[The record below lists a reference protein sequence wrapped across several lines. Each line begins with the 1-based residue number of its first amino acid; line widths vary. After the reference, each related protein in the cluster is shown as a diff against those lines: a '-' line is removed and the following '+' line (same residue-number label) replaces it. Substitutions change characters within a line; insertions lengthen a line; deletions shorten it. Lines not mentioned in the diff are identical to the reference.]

1 MRLLEFVEKYNNM
14 ANNTLKEQLLS
25 KIKITPYVSIIKKD
39 AYAQLIVD
47 KTTFEQEAYDDNGVT
62 KYRKTDKIRVN
73 SVAQYVQF
81 CRAVIEL
88 YTDLEIDEDDKGF
101 IKGYDALKSSG
112 LLDIL
117 MVGSDKADPLIPMSE
132 LSEFKTIL
140 TMKQSDIQ
148 FNETTT
154 QAFISKQ
161 IGRISDLA
169 NATLTPFMDVVSK
182 KLDEIPKEDL
192 DKVVEFAKNGGFKEV
207 QDMEIINLPRGCG
220 KTTNII
226 IEAVKTG
233 YPIITLRN
241 TMKRDIERRA
251 EKITNKKIT
260 VYTVAEFLN
269 DNFWCDKIDK
279 KPEHILID
287 ELPYILEELLGS
299 KCETATMT
307 SKSLE
312 EYYGHR
318 DLDRQEIQI
327 LCYKIEKAVTGCHG
341 LFHFPFNPALLLF
354 LIEET
359 FKLDAVMDVNLEIKL
374 LNVVALGKY
383 DQ

>member
-1 MRLLEFVEKYNNM
+1 MRLLEFVEKYNNT
-14 ANNTLKEQLLS
+14 ANTLREQLLS

-47 KTTFEQEAYDDNGVT
+47 KATFEQESYDDNGVT

-88 YTDLEIDEDDKGF
+88 YTNLEIDEDDKGF

-140 TMKQSDIQ
+140 TMKQSDTQ

-161 IGRISDLA
+161 IERISDLA
-169 NATLTPFMDVVSK
+169 DATLTPLMDVVSK

-207 QDMEIINLPRGCG
+207 
-220 KTTNII
+220 
-226 IEAVKTG
+226 
-233 YPIITLRN
+233 
-241 TMKRDIERRA
+241 
-251 EKITNKKIT
+251 
-260 VYTVAEFLN
+260 
-269 DNFWCDKIDK
+269 
-279 KPEHILID
+279 
-287 ELPYILEELLGS
+287 
-299 KCETATMT
+299 
-307 SKSLE
+307 
-312 EYYGHR
+312 
-318 DLDRQEIQI
+318 
-327 LCYKIEKAVTGCHG
+327 
-341 LFHFPFNPALLLF
+341 
-354 LIEET
+354 
-359 FKLDAVMDVNLEIKL
+359 
-374 LNVVALGKY
+374 
-383 DQ
+383 

>member
-1 MRLLEFVEKYNNM
+1 MKILEFVEKYNNT
-14 ANNTLKEQLLS
+14 ANSSLKEQLLS

-47 KTTFEQEAYDDNGVT
+47 KTTFEQESYDDNGVT

-88 YTDLEIDEDDKGF
+88 YTDLEIEDGSF
-101 IKGYDALKSSG
+101 IKEYDALKSSG

-140 TMKQSDIQ
+140 TMKQSDTQ

-169 NATLTPFMDVVSK
+169 NATLTPLMDVVSK

-192 DKVVEFAKNGGFKEV
+192 DKVV
-207 QDMEIINLPRGCG
+207 
-220 KTTNII
+220 
-226 IEAVKTG
+226 
-233 YPIITLRN
+233 
-241 TMKRDIERRA
+241 
-251 EKITNKKIT
+251 
-260 VYTVAEFLN
+260 
-269 DNFWCDKIDK
+269 
-279 KPEHILID
+279 
-287 ELPYILEELLGS
+287 
-299 KCETATMT
+299 
-307 SKSLE
+307 
-312 EYYGHR
+312 
-318 DLDRQEIQI
+318 
-327 LCYKIEKAVTGCHG
+327 
-341 LFHFPFNPALLLF
+341 
-354 LIEET
+354 
-359 FKLDAVMDVNLEIKL
+359 
-374 LNVVALGKY
+374 
-383 DQ
+383 

>member
-1 MRLLEFVEKYNNM
+1 MKLLEFVEKYNNM

-47 KTTFEQEAYDDNGVT
+47 KTTFEQESYDDNGVT
-62 KYRKTDKIRVN
+62 KYHKTDKIRVN

-140 TMKQSDIQ
+140 TMKQSDTQ

-169 NATLTPFMDVVSK
+169 NATLTPLVDVVNK
-182 KLDEIPKEDL
+182 KIDSLPNDELRKILDDYKL
-192 DKVVEFAKNGGFKEV
+192 SSTANFKEV
-207 QDMEIINLPRGCG
+207 
-220 KTTNII
+220 
-226 IEAVKTG
+226 
-233 YPIITLRN
+233 
-241 TMKRDIERRA
+241 
-251 EKITNKKIT
+251 
-260 VYTVAEFLN
+260 
-269 DNFWCDKIDK
+269 
-279 KPEHILID
+279 
-287 ELPYILEELLGS
+287 
-299 KCETATMT
+299 
-307 SKSLE
+307 
-312 EYYGHR
+312 
-318 DLDRQEIQI
+318 
-327 LCYKIEKAVTGCHG
+327 
-341 LFHFPFNPALLLF
+341 
-354 LIEET
+354 
-359 FKLDAVMDVNLEIKL
+359 
-374 LNVVALGKY
+374 
-383 DQ
+383 

>member
-1 MRLLEFVEKYNNM
+1 MKILEFVERYNNM
-14 ANNTLKEQLLS
+14 TTQQFKDKFIKEEV
-25 KIKITPYVSIIKKD
+25 KITPYVSIIKKD

-47 KTTFEQEAYDDNGVT
+47 KTTFEQEAYDDNGET

-140 TMKQSDIQ
+140 TMKQSDTQ

-169 NATLTPFMDVVSK
+169 NATLTPLMDVVNK
-182 KLDEIPKEDL
+182 KLDSLSNDELRKIL
-192 DKVVEFAKNGGFKEV
+192 DDYKLSNTANFKEV
-207 QDMEIINLPRGCG
+207 
-220 KTTNII
+220 
-226 IEAVKTG
+226 
-233 YPIITLRN
+233 
-241 TMKRDIERRA
+241 
-251 EKITNKKIT
+251 
-260 VYTVAEFLN
+260 
-269 DNFWCDKIDK
+269 
-279 KPEHILID
+279 
-287 ELPYILEELLGS
+287 
-299 KCETATMT
+299 
-307 SKSLE
+307 
-312 EYYGHR
+312 
-318 DLDRQEIQI
+318 
-327 LCYKIEKAVTGCHG
+327 
-341 LFHFPFNPALLLF
+341 
-354 LIEET
+354 
-359 FKLDAVMDVNLEIKL
+359 
-374 LNVVALGKY
+374 
-383 DQ
+383 

>member
-182 KLDEIPKEDL
+182 KLDEIPK
-192 DKVVEFAKNGGFKEV
+192 
-207 QDMEIINLPRGCG
+207 M
-220 KTTNII
+220 
-226 IEAVKTG
+226 
-233 YPIITLRN
+233 YS
-241 TMKRDIERRA
+241 
-251 EKITNKKIT
+251 
-260 VYTVAEFLN
+260 Y
-269 DNFWCDKIDK
+269 
-279 KPEHILID
+279 H
-287 ELPYILEELLGS
+287 
-299 KCETATMT
+299 
-307 SKSLE
+307 
-312 EYYGHR
+312 
-318 DLDRQEIQI
+318 
-327 LCYKIEKAVTGCHG
+327 
-341 LFHFPFNPALLLF
+341 
-354 LIEET
+354 
-359 FKLDAVMDVNLEIKL
+359 
-374 LNVVALGKY
+374 
-383 DQ
+383 

>member
-1 MRLLEFVEKYNNM
+1 MKLLEFVEKYNNT
-14 ANNTLKEQLLS
+14 ANSSLKEQLLS

-39 AYAQLIVD
+39 AYAQLIVNR
-47 KTTFEQEAYDDNGVT
+47 TMFEQESYDDNGVT

-140 TMKQSDIQ
+140 TMKQSDTQ

-169 NATLTPFMDVVSK
+169 NATLTPLIDVVSK

-192 DKVVEFAKNGGFKEV
+192 DKIAEFAKNGGFKEV
-207 QDMEIINLPRGCG
+207 
-220 KTTNII
+220 
-226 IEAVKTG
+226 
-233 YPIITLRN
+233 
-241 TMKRDIERRA
+241 
-251 EKITNKKIT
+251 
-260 VYTVAEFLN
+260 
-269 DNFWCDKIDK
+269 
-279 KPEHILID
+279 
-287 ELPYILEELLGS
+287 
-299 KCETATMT
+299 
-307 SKSLE
+307 
-312 EYYGHR
+312 
-318 DLDRQEIQI
+318 
-327 LCYKIEKAVTGCHG
+327 
-341 LFHFPFNPALLLF
+341 
-354 LIEET
+354 
-359 FKLDAVMDVNLEIKL
+359 
-374 LNVVALGKY
+374 
-383 DQ
+383 

>member
-1 MRLLEFVEKYNNM
+1 MKLLEFVEKYNNM

-47 KTTFEQEAYDDNGVT
+47 KTTFEQESYDDNGVT

-101 IKGYDALKSSG
+101 IKGYDALKTSG

-117 MVGSDKADPLIPMSE
+117 MVGSDKAEPLIPISE

-140 TMKQSDIQ
+140 TMKQSDTQ
-148 FNETTT
+148 FNETTI

-169 NATLTPFMDVVSK
+169 NVTLTPLMNVVSRK
-182 KLDEIPKEDL
+182 HDEIPKEDL

-207 QDMEIINLPRGCG
+207 
-220 KTTNII
+220 
-226 IEAVKTG
+226 
-233 YPIITLRN
+233 
-241 TMKRDIERRA
+241 
-251 EKITNKKIT
+251 
-260 VYTVAEFLN
+260 
-269 DNFWCDKIDK
+269 
-279 KPEHILID
+279 
-287 ELPYILEELLGS
+287 
-299 KCETATMT
+299 
-307 SKSLE
+307 
-312 EYYGHR
+312 
-318 DLDRQEIQI
+318 
-327 LCYKIEKAVTGCHG
+327 
-341 LFHFPFNPALLLF
+341 
-354 LIEET
+354 
-359 FKLDAVMDVNLEIKL
+359 
-374 LNVVALGKY
+374 
-383 DQ
+383 

>member
-1 MRLLEFVEKYNNM
+1 MKILEFVERYNNM
-14 ANNTLKEQLLS
+14 ATQQLKDRFIKE
-25 KIKITPYVSIIKKD
+25 KVKITPYVSIIKKD
-39 AYAQLIVD
+39 TYAQLIVD
-47 KTTFEQEAYDDNGVT
+47 NTTFEQESYDDNGVT

-117 MVGSDKADPLIPMSE
+117 MVGSDKAYPLIPMSE

-140 TMKQSDIQ
+140 TMKQSDTQ

-169 NATLTPFMDVVSK
+169 NATLTPLVDVVSK

-207 QDMEIINLPRGCG
+207 
-220 KTTNII
+220 
-226 IEAVKTG
+226 
-233 YPIITLRN
+233 
-241 TMKRDIERRA
+241 
-251 EKITNKKIT
+251 
-260 VYTVAEFLN
+260 
-269 DNFWCDKIDK
+269 
-279 KPEHILID
+279 
-287 ELPYILEELLGS
+287 
-299 KCETATMT
+299 
-307 SKSLE
+307 
-312 EYYGHR
+312 
-318 DLDRQEIQI
+318 
-327 LCYKIEKAVTGCHG
+327 
-341 LFHFPFNPALLLF
+341 
-354 LIEET
+354 
-359 FKLDAVMDVNLEIKL
+359 
-374 LNVVALGKY
+374 
-383 DQ
+383 

>member
-1 MRLLEFVEKYNNM
+1 MKLLEFVEKYNNM

-47 KTTFEQEAYDDNGVT
+47 KTTFEQESYDDSGVT

-132 LSEFKTIL
+132 LSEFNTIL
-140 TMKQSDIQ
+140 TMKQSDTQ

-169 NATLTPFMDVVSK
+169 NATLTPLMDVVSK
-182 KLDEIPKEDL
+182 KLDSLSNDELRKIL
-192 DKVVEFAKNGGFKEV
+192 DDYKLSSTANFKEV
-207 QDMEIINLPRGCG
+207 
-220 KTTNII
+220 
-226 IEAVKTG
+226 
-233 YPIITLRN
+233 
-241 TMKRDIERRA
+241 
-251 EKITNKKIT
+251 
-260 VYTVAEFLN
+260 
-269 DNFWCDKIDK
+269 
-279 KPEHILID
+279 
-287 ELPYILEELLGS
+287 
-299 KCETATMT
+299 
-307 SKSLE
+307 
-312 EYYGHR
+312 
-318 DLDRQEIQI
+318 
-327 LCYKIEKAVTGCHG
+327 
-341 LFHFPFNPALLLF
+341 
-354 LIEET
+354 
-359 FKLDAVMDVNLEIKL
+359 
-374 LNVVALGKY
+374 
-383 DQ
+383 

>member
-1 MRLLEFVEKYNNM
+1 MKLLEFVEKYNNM

-47 KTTFEQEAYDDNGVT
+47 KTTFEQESYDDNGIT

-140 TMKQSDIQ
+140 TMKQSDTQ
-148 FNETTT
+148 FNETTA

-169 NATLTPFMDVVSK
+169 NATLTPLVDVVNK
-182 KLDEIPKEDL
+182 KIDEIPKEDL
-192 DKVVEFAKNGGFKEV
+192 DKVVEFAKNGDLKRFK
-207 QDMEIINLPRGCG
+207 
-220 KTTNII
+220 
-226 IEAVKTG
+226 
-233 YPIITLRN
+233 
-241 TMKRDIERRA
+241 
-251 EKITNKKIT
+251 
-260 VYTVAEFLN
+260 
-269 DNFWCDKIDK
+269 
-279 KPEHILID
+279 
-287 ELPYILEELLGS
+287 
-299 KCETATMT
+299 
-307 SKSLE
+307 
-312 EYYGHR
+312 
-318 DLDRQEIQI
+318 
-327 LCYKIEKAVTGCHG
+327 
-341 LFHFPFNPALLLF
+341 
-354 LIEET
+354 
-359 FKLDAVMDVNLEIKL
+359 
-374 LNVVALGKY
+374 
-383 DQ
+383 

>member
-1 MRLLEFVEKYNNM
+1 MIKGDRRNMKLLEFVEKYNNT

-39 AYAQLIVD
+39 AYAQLIVNR
-47 KTTFEQEAYDDNGVT
+47 TMFEQESYDDNGVT

-73 SVAQYVQF
+73 SVAQYIQF

-140 TMKQSDIQ
+140 TMKQSDTQ

-169 NATLTPFMDVVSK
+169 NATLTPLMEVISK

-192 DKVVEFAKNGGFKEV
+192 DKIVESEKKGNFKEV
-207 QDMEIINLPRGCG
+207 
-220 KTTNII
+220 
-226 IEAVKTG
+226 
-233 YPIITLRN
+233 
-241 TMKRDIERRA
+241 
-251 EKITNKKIT
+251 
-260 VYTVAEFLN
+260 
-269 DNFWCDKIDK
+269 
-279 KPEHILID
+279 
-287 ELPYILEELLGS
+287 
-299 KCETATMT
+299 
-307 SKSLE
+307 
-312 EYYGHR
+312 
-318 DLDRQEIQI
+318 
-327 LCYKIEKAVTGCHG
+327 
-341 LFHFPFNPALLLF
+341 
-354 LIEET
+354 
-359 FKLDAVMDVNLEIKL
+359 
-374 LNVVALGKY
+374 
-383 DQ
+383 

>member
-1 MRLLEFVEKYNNM
+1 MKLLEFVEKYNNM

-88 YTDLEIDEDDKGF
+88 YTDLKIDDDDDDKGF

-140 TMKQSDIQ
+140 TMKQSDTQ

-154 QAFISKQ
+154 KAFISKQ

-169 NATLTPFMDVVSK
+169 NATLTPLMDVVSK
-182 KLDEIPKEDL
+182 KFDEIPKKDL
-192 DKVVEFAKNGGFKEV
+192 DKVVEFAKNGNFKEV
-207 QDMEIINLPRGCG
+207 
-220 KTTNII
+220 
-226 IEAVKTG
+226 
-233 YPIITLRN
+233 
-241 TMKRDIERRA
+241 
-251 EKITNKKIT
+251 
-260 VYTVAEFLN
+260 
-269 DNFWCDKIDK
+269 
-279 KPEHILID
+279 
-287 ELPYILEELLGS
+287 
-299 KCETATMT
+299 
-307 SKSLE
+307 
-312 EYYGHR
+312 
-318 DLDRQEIQI
+318 
-327 LCYKIEKAVTGCHG
+327 
-341 LFHFPFNPALLLF
+341 
-354 LIEET
+354 
-359 FKLDAVMDVNLEIKL
+359 
-374 LNVVALGKY
+374 
-383 DQ
+383 

>member
-1 MRLLEFVEKYNNM
+1 MKLLEFVEKYNNM

-140 TMKQSDIQ
+140 TMKQADTQ

-169 NATLTPFMDVVSK
+169 NATLTPLMDVVSK
-182 KLDEIPKEDL
+182 KIDSLSNDDLRKILDDYKL
-192 DKVVEFAKNGGFKEV
+192 SSTANLKEV
-207 QDMEIINLPRGCG
+207 
-220 KTTNII
+220 
-226 IEAVKTG
+226 
-233 YPIITLRN
+233 
-241 TMKRDIERRA
+241 
-251 EKITNKKIT
+251 
-260 VYTVAEFLN
+260 
-269 DNFWCDKIDK
+269 
-279 KPEHILID
+279 
-287 ELPYILEELLGS
+287 
-299 KCETATMT
+299 
-307 SKSLE
+307 
-312 EYYGHR
+312 
-318 DLDRQEIQI
+318 
-327 LCYKIEKAVTGCHG
+327 
-341 LFHFPFNPALLLF
+341 
-354 LIEET
+354 
-359 FKLDAVMDVNLEIKL
+359 
-374 LNVVALGKY
+374 
-383 DQ
+383 

>member
-1 MRLLEFVEKYNNM
+1 MKLLEFVEKYNNT

-39 AYAQLIVD
+39 AYAQLIVNR
-47 KTTFEQEAYDDNGVT
+47 TMFEQEAYDDNGVT

-140 TMKQSDIQ
+140 TMKQSDTQ

-169 NATLTPFMDVVSK
+169 NATITPLVDVVNK

-192 DKVVEFAKNGGFKEV
+192 EVKILEFVKNGGFKEV
-207 QDMEIINLPRGCG
+207 
-220 KTTNII
+220 
-226 IEAVKTG
+226 
-233 YPIITLRN
+233 
-241 TMKRDIERRA
+241 
-251 EKITNKKIT
+251 
-260 VYTVAEFLN
+260 
-269 DNFWCDKIDK
+269 
-279 KPEHILID
+279 
-287 ELPYILEELLGS
+287 
-299 KCETATMT
+299 
-307 SKSLE
+307 
-312 EYYGHR
+312 
-318 DLDRQEIQI
+318 
-327 LCYKIEKAVTGCHG
+327 
-341 LFHFPFNPALLLF
+341 
-354 LIEET
+354 
-359 FKLDAVMDVNLEIKL
+359 
-374 LNVVALGKY
+374 
-383 DQ
+383 